1 MHRTRVA
8 RAHRDGPQSDWDV
21 NRISAARR
29 SGRKLSIALCVHVL
43 WISFQLFVGRCAR
56 HDASPVRPAQG
67 VGLGAVSNGDGRMSK
82 FPMVGFSSFVGH
94 DPSPFSGHER
104 TTGSLSNHSVILEVI
119 IRQQKF
125 PRRIRDRLGSDKPL
139 CIQTSAQHGQ
149 GFGLV
154 SWKVLSRP
162 STPRPCSSK
171 SARSFEKSTIPGQS
185 SSHRVA
191 CQSRRGAF
199 GQETEAVVGGG
210 GCCGCSHRRSR
221 SSEGLSFGG
230 REKFGED
237 SGGEIQIAGASR
249 FSSDGHFAIKAVQFV
264 VGLEQLQMRVAQ
276 LKAQNEELMSSPKR
290 QAVGSGAA
298 PDSGS
303 RLREDF
309 VPVCDEDVVR
319 WMRDRQLDM
328 QQQLGMP
335 TSWRD
340 CAKLWRVQRRV
351 CHRYQIRQWSR
362 TLSGVIEEVHRQ
374 CDRTALCTGDISVGI
389 ARTPSGGGF
398 QPGSQEE
405 APSC

>member
-1 MHRTRVA
+1 M
-8 RAHRDGPQSDWDV
+8 
-21 NRISAARR
+21 
-29 SGRKLSIALCVHVL
+29 
-43 WISFQLFVGRCAR
+43 
-56 HDASPVRPAQG
+56 
-67 VGLGAVSNGDGRMSK
+67 
-82 FPMVGFSSFVGH
+82 
-94 DPSPFSGHER
+94 
-104 TTGSLSNHSVILEVI
+104 
-119 IRQQKF
+119 
-125 PRRIRDRLGSDKPL
+125 
-139 CIQTSAQHGQ
+139 
-149 GFGLV
+149 
-154 SWKVLSRP
+154 
-162 STPRPCSSK
+162 
-171 SARSFEKSTIPGQS
+171 
-185 SSHRVA
+185 
-191 CQSRRGAF
+191 
-199 GQETEAVVGGG
+199 
-210 GCCGCSHRRSR
+210 
-221 SSEGLSFGG
+221 
-230 REKFGED
+230 
-237 SGGEIQIAGASR
+237 
-249 FSSDGHFAIKAVQFV
+249 

-290 QAVGSGAA
+290 QAVGSGA

-374 CDRTALCTGDISVGI
+374 CDRTALCTGDISVRI

-398 QPGSQEE
+398 QPGSQEK